1 MGPETETSLE
11 VGTDPALLV
20 VDVARSKAD
29 PDVDS
34 STPAVTEATENMRD
48 LVRVARAADVPVY
61 YTLGGLSSHV
71 SSAAELADVERG
83 GWRKQ
88 NDVREETAQE
98 ARRHETLSNAFDP
111 RDDEVVIHKHG
122 PSAFFKTMLPVYLS
136 SQGVD
141 TLVVTGLTASGCVRA
156 TVVDGFSHDYHVVLP
171 RECVADTR
179 PEVTEFHLDEMDY
192 KYADAVPQATV
203 EAYLD
208 SP

>member
-1 MGPETETSLE
+1 MEPETDVPLG

-34 STPAVTEATENMRD
+34 STSAVTEATENMRD
-48 LVRVARAADVPVY
+48 LVGVARDADVPVY

-71 SSAAELADVERG
+71 SSAAGLTDVERG
-83 GWRKQ
+83 GWGKQ
-88 NDVREETAQE
+88 NDVREETAEE
-98 ARRHETLSNAFDP
+98 ARRHETLSDAFET

-136 SQGVD
+136 TQGVD
-141 TLVVTGLTASGCVRA
+141 TLIVTGITASGCVRA
-156 TVVDGFSHDYHVVLP
+156 TVVDGFSHDYHVVVP

-179 PEVTEFHLDEMDY
+179 PEVTDFHLDEMDY
-192 KYADAVPQATV
+192 KYADTASQETV
-203 EAYLD
+203 EAYLR
-208 SP
+208 SL